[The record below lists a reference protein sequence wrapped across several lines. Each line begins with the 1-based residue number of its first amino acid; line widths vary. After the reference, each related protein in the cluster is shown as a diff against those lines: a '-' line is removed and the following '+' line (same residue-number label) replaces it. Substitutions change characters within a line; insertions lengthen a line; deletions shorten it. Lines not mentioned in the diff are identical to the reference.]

1 MIDNMNKIKEN
12 MDINSINYD
21 KFEFISNDDNILEL
35 IKKLGNIKILYFLI

>member
-1 MIDNMNKIKEN
+1 MNKIKEN